1 MRKRRGKF
9 YLPPML
15 SFAASKAAVY
25 VGAGIVPIL
34 LFDHSEKLGFWW
46 FLLLV
51 GYIALLIWARA
62 ALLWRRERISL
73 LRDLGEEQFYAAFPR
88 ERKRDERR
96 ARWEAR
102 KLARKA
108 KPQRAQAAP
117 PPWEP
122 RR

>member
-1 MRKRRGKF
+1 MKKRRGKF

-15 SFAASKAAVY
+15 SYALSKAAVY

-34 LFDHSEKLGFWW
+34 LFDNSEKLGFWW

-51 GYIALLIWARA
+51 GYIALLIWLRA

-73 LRDLGEEQFYAAFPR
+73 LRDLGEEQFYAAFPQ
-88 ERKRDERR
+88 EKKRDERR
-96 ARWEAR
+96 ARREAR

-108 KPQRAQAAP
+108 KRQGTQAAP

>member
-1 MRKRRGKF
+1 MKKRRGKF

-15 SFAASKAAVY
+15 SYALSKAAVY

-34 LFDHSEKLGFWW
+34 LFDNSEKLGFWW
-46 FLLLV
+46 FLLLA
-51 GYIALLIWARA
+51 GYISLLIWLRA
-62 ALLWRRERISL
+62 ALLWRRERVSL

-88 ERKRDERR
+88 EKKRDERR
-96 ARWEAR
+96 ARREAR

-108 KPQRAQAAP
+108 KRQGTQAAP

>member
-1 MRKRRGKF
+1 MKKRRGKY
-9 YLPPML
+9 YLSPML

-34 LFDHSEKLGFWW
+34 LFDNSEKLGFWW
-46 FLLLV
+46 FLLLA
-51 GYIALLIWARA
+51 GYISLLIWARA
-62 ALLWRRERISL
+62 ALLWRRERVRL

-88 ERKRDERR
+88 ERKLAQRR
-96 ARWEAR
+96 AKRAAR

-108 KPQRAQAAP
+108 KRQGTQAAP

>member
-25 VGAGIVPIL
+25 VGAGVVPIL
-34 LFDHSEKLGFWW
+34 LFDNSEKLGFWW
-46 FLLLV
+46 FLLLA
-51 GYIALLIWARA
+51 GYIGLLIWLRA
-62 ALLWRRERISL
+62 ALLWRRERIAL

-96 ARWEAR
+96 AKRQAR
-102 KLARKA
+102 RLASKA
-108 KPQRAQAAP
+108 KRRRAQEAP

>member
-96 ARWEAR
+96 ARREAR